1 MNSISILIKFF
12 DEESKNT
19 PRAYPTTVDPLIKI
33 NLDQFLNERSRH
45 ICNLLLESTDV
56 VDKDFDLVYYFYSN
70 NNLLYDMYKANVAH
84 LEKDYLIYSFVD
96 LKDKSISRVTFVDF
110 NNQNTASVENIKYR
124 LRLLKN

>member
-1 MNSISILIKFF
+1 MKLCILIKFF
-12 DEESKNT
+12 AEESKK
-19 PRAYPTTVDPLIKI
+19 TVDPLIKI

-70 NNLLYDMYKANVAH
+70 NNLLYDMYKAKVAH
-84 LEKDYLIYSFVD
+84 LEKDYLIYSFV
-96 LKDKSISRVTFVDF
+96 
-110 NNQNTASVENIKYR
+110 ENIKYR